1 MSFDLNRRRFIAAGA
16 AASLLPVTGEQA
28 DAQDTYPNKP
38 IKIVV
43 GYPAGGQTDIIARTY
58 GDYISKQL
66 GQPVVVDNKSGAS
79 GIVGALE
86 VKRSP
91 ADGYTLMCTL
101 SSALIHNRVTVKNLP
116 YDPDKD
122 FTLISAITQAGL
134 VMVASQKSGVTN
146 LKEFVEYAKKSPK
159 VAGGTYAAGS
169 TAHLILAELNRQYG
183 LSIEPVHYR
192 GETPMWAD
200 VASQSIDVAIGS
212 YNAALGVMQ
221 TNRGKAIATTGL
233 TRLNPLPELPT
244 LVEQGAQSKLY
255 ELRGFTCFGAPSG
268 TPAAIIRKL
277 SDTIVAAGKDQKVQ
291 DTFATFQLDP
301 PTSAEDAQKL
311 FVEQTPHWI
320 RFMEAIGIK
329 PE

>member
-1 MSFDLNRRRFIAAGA
+1 MSFTVNRRHFIAAGSA
-16 AASLLPVTGEQA
+16 ALLLPLRGGRA
-28 DAQDTYPNKP
+28 DAQSAYPSKP

-58 GDYISKQL
+58 GDYVSKQL
-66 GQPVVVDNKSGAS
+66 GQPVVIDNKSGAS

-134 VMVASQKSGVTN
+134 VMAASQKSGVTN
-146 LKEFVEYAKKSPK
+146 LKEFVEYAKKNK
-159 VAGGTYAAGS
+159 VSGGTYAAGS
-169 TAHLILAELNRQYG
+169 TAHLILAELNRQYD

-192 GETPMWAD
+192 GEAPMWAD
-200 VASQSIDVAIGS
+200 LASQSIDVAIGS
-212 YNAALGVMQ
+212 YNASLGVIQ
-221 TNRGKAIATTGL
+221 TDRGKAIATTGL
-233 TRLNPLPELPT
+233 TRLNPLPNLPT

-255 ELRGFTCFGAPSG
+255 ELRGFTCFGAPAG
-268 TPAAIIRKL
+268 TPADIIKKL
-277 SDTIVAAGKDQKVQ
+277 SDTIVAAGKDAKIQE
-291 DTFATFQLDP
+291 TFATFQLDP
-301 PTSAEDAQKL
+301 PIGAEEAQKL
-311 FVEQTPHWI
+311 FIEQTPHWVN
-320 RFMEAIGIK
+320 FMQAIGIK

>member
-1 MSFDLNRRRFIAAGA
+1 MSFTLNRRHFIAAGSA
-16 AASLLPVTGEQA
+16 ATLLPLAGERA
-28 DAQDTYPNKP
+28 DAQGAYPNKP

-58 GDYISKQL
+58 GDYVSKQL

-134 VMVASQKSGVTN
+134 VMAASQKSGVTN
-146 LKEFVEYAKKSPK
+146 LKEFVEYAKKNK
-159 VAGGTYAAGS
+159 VSGGTYAAGS

-200 VASQSIDVAIGS
+200 LASQSIDVAIGS
-212 YNAALGVMQ
+212 YNASLGVIQ
-221 TNRGKAIATTGL
+221 TDRGKAIATTGL
-233 TRLNPLPELPT
+233 TRLNPLPNLPT

-255 ELRGFTCFGAPSG
+255 ELRGFTCFGAPAG
-268 TPAAIIRKL
+268 TPADIIKKL
-277 SDTIVAAGKDQKVQ
+277 SDTIVAAGKDAKVQ
-291 DTFATFQLDP
+291 ETFATFQLDP
-301 PTSAEDAQKL
+301 PIGAEEAQKL
-311 FVEQTPHWI
+311 FVEQTPHWVN
-320 RFMEAIGIK
+320 FMQAIGIK
-329 PE
+329 PD